1 MANHEFLKKIT
12 LVPGVSGF
20 EKQATRVMKDYL
32 TDCVDEFQYDNLGS
46 LVAIKKGTGNLKV
59 LMAGHIDEIGFVVKG
74 IEKRMH
80 ASKRLQAHIV
90 IENDHKNEAV
100 KVLDVAN
107 PDNMSQEEVFNAI
120 KELGLVGLGGS
131 GFPTYIKYNNPQ
143 NIETILINGVECEPF
158 LTCDHLVM
166 KRDIKALFDGVNYLI
181 KAANAKNA
189 IIAIKEHKPD
199 LFELLVEEAKNYEN
213 IEPREVPDRYPM
225 GWERVLVETVFKKEY
240 DKLVKNLRGIREMKR
255 MPQAMVIVDP
265 RKEEIAIKEARILGI
280 PVFGIVDTNC
290 DPDMVDYVIPGNDDA
305 VRSVKLLIGVL
316 TNAIAEV
323 NGNEVIDYISEDDKV
338 KGEEVEICGM
348 RECAKFLGC
357 VESTVYNYQDSEKP
371 YNGWLITIKGMCECQ
386 EKKIPLQNNTIKRI
400 HYKEKNWKYH
410 KDGFARYIVIEERE
424 RPWPLPLRYSS
435 SSQSCANSPPA
446 PPVWTNSTL
455 SSGL

>member
-1 MANHEFLKKIT
+1 MSILSGIGKVKLDGQKGLTKDKPILTIEAPDVVYYPLAIGMAIDFDVHVKEGDQVYVGTKLATRKGMY
-12 LVPGVSGF
+12 VPVYSPVSG
-20 EKQATRVMKDYL
+20 
-32 TDCVDEFQYDNLGS
+32 
-46 LVAIKKGTGNLKV
+46 
-59 LMAGHIDEIGFVVKG
+59 VVKG

-80 ASKRLQAHIV
+80 ASKRLVPHVV

-199 LFELLVEEAKNYEN
+199 LMELLVEEAKNYEN

-240 DKLVKNLRGIREMKR
+240 DRLPSELGVIVSNSTTAISLSKGIREGKAITHKVVTMSGNGLKD
-255 MPQAMVIVDP
+255 PQNVEVAVGTPVNYIVSKIGGYIDDECDGFVLNGGPMMGGSVPNDTFVINV
-265 RKEEIAIKEARILGI
+265 
-280 PVFGIVDTNC
+280 NC
-290 DPDMVDYVIPGNDDA
+290 
-305 VRSVKLLIGVL
+305 
-316 TNAIAEV
+316 NAITVLKKENIKPLPCLKCGECTNHCPAHLQPVRIMQAEKATNV
-323 NGNEVIDYISEDDKV
+323 DLIEKLDTLRC
-338 KGEEVEICGM
+338 VECGM
-348 RECAKFLGC
+348 CTYVCPSKIEVTDSVSRAKRRL
-357 VESTVYNYQDSEKP
+357 N
-371 YNGWLITIKGMCECQ
+371 LA
-386 EKKIPLQNNTIKRI
+386 LAKR
-400 HYKEKNWKYH
+400 K
-410 KDGFARYIVIEERE
+410 
-424 RPWPLPLRYSS
+424 
-435 SSQSCANSPPA
+435 
-446 PPVWTNSTL
+446 
-455 SSGL
+455 